1 MENIGLMLMNISRE
15 LKRIADALDESNK
28 MIRDLGRID
37 DVEG

>member
-1 MENIGLMLMNISRE
+1 MDNIGLMLMNINRE

-28 MIRDLGRID
+28 MIKDLGRID

>member
-1 MENIGLMLMNISRE
+1 MENIGLMLMNINRE

>member
-1 MENIGLMLMNISRE
+1 MNISRE

>member
-1 MENIGLMLMNISRE
+1 MENIGLMLMNITRE

-28 MIRDLGRID
+28 MIRDLGRLD

>member
-1 MENIGLMLMNISRE
+1 MDNVGLMLMNITRE

-28 MIRDLGRID
+28 MIRDLGRMD

>member
-1 MENIGLMLMNISRE
+1 MDNVGLMLMNITRE

-28 MIRDLGRID
+28 MIKDLGRID